1 VNVFPTSVAALV
13 TGEPRTSG
21 EYRILLDGPGPYDRL
36 PLEVELAAGIEA
48 SGDEAVVIA
57 DRLGRTA
64 QQDLR
69 VTATITL
76 VEHGTLPRT
85 EGKTRRVVRR

>member
-1 VNVFPTSVAALV
+1 
-13 TGEPRTSG
+13 
-21 EYRILLDGPGPYDRL
+21 
-36 PLEVELAAGIEA
+36 VELAAGIEA